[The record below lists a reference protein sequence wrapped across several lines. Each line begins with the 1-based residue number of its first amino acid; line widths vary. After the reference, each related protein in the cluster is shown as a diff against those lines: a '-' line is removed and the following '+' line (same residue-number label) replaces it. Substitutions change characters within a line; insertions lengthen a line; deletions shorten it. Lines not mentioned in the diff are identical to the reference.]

1 MFHGSTSDE
10 ATVRAY
16 QRMRQTRTSEAGK
29 RQLRLLVLGGSEE
42 DFASLRELFAGTAN
56 GPLRLEHAASP
67 EDVLNQLG
75 KGSYD
80 LLLCSNQSTDNVAF
94 QVLRQVRQHVSGV
107 PLIFL
112 SDPVNTDVIEV
123 AIQTIAG
130 HHAAPSQFRDAYA
143 THAIAFDAHSAER
156 QHLQSEE
163 ILRKLWRSVEQMADA
178 LTIMDGSGVMEYVN
192 PAFEALTGYS
202 RQEAIGQTLGILKS
216 EQQASDLYEEMWN
229 TVRSGNVFRGIMMN
243 RKKNGETLIIEKVL
257 TPLRDGSGEITHFI
271 STFRD
276 ITERRRLESELQ
288 QSQKMD
294 AIGRLAGGV
303 AHDFNNLLLVISA
316 YAELMLD
323 SLAAEDP
330 LRRNVAEIMTAS
342 RRAADLTRQLLAFG
356 RKQMQL
362 LQVLDLNT
370 VIGEI
375 TTMLPRLIGEDV
387 ELVFAPAHDLGKVK
401 ADPIQIEQVVMNLAA
416 NARDAMPGGGT
427 LTIETASVRVDEF
440 YVQRHSIVPAGDYV
454 LLTVTDSGQGIA
466 AEDMAHIFEPFYT
479 TKEAGK
485 GTGLGLATVYGIVK
499 QNGGFVW
506 VYSEPGLGTTF
517 KVYLP
522 QVQSLSNEIVIT
534 KAAESSPRGCETLLL
549 VEDEASV
556 RQAARQFL
564 TRSGYNVL
572 EAIDGEDALRAS
584 REYGGPIQLMIT
596 DVVMPR
602 LGGPRLAER
611 LADERPDMKVLFV
624 SGYAENTI
632 LQHGKID
639 VRTRFL
645 QKPFSLKTLA
655 RKVREVLEA
664 NETSALAASSR
675 GSRGSG

>member
-1 MFHGSTSDE
+1 MG
-10 ATVRAY
+10 AY
-16 QRMRQTRTSEAGK
+16 RRMRQPRTSEAGK
-29 RQLRLLVLGGSEE
+29 RQLRLLVAGGSEE
-42 DFASLRELFAGTAN
+42 DFASLRELLAETGN

-94 QVLRQVRQHVSGV
+94 QMLRQVRQHVSGV

-112 SDPVNTDVIEV
+112 SDPVSKDVIEV

-130 HHAAPSQFRDAYA
+130 PRAAQSHRRDAYT
-143 THAIAFDAHSAER
+143 THASAFDAHSAER
-156 QHLQSEE
+156 QHLESEE
-163 ILRKLWRSVEQMADA
+163 TLRQLWRSVEQMADA
-178 LTIMDGSGVMEYVN
+178 LIIMDGSGVLEYVN

-202 RQEAIGQTLGILKS
+202 RQEVIGQTLGILKS
-216 EQQASDLYEEMWN
+216 EQQTGDLYDEMWN

-257 TPLRDGSGEITHFI
+257 TPLQDSRGKITHFI
-271 STFRD
+271 ATFRD

-323 SLAAEDP
+323 SLAGDDP
-330 LRRNVAEIMTAS
+330 LRKNVAEIMTAS

-356 RKQMQL
+356 RKQMQS

-375 TTMLPRLIGEDV
+375 TTMLPRLIGEDI

-427 LTIETASVRVDEF
+427 LTIETATVRVDES
-440 YVQRHSIVPAGDYV
+440 YVQRHAIVPAGDYV

-466 AEDMAHIFEPFYT
+466 AEHLAHVFEPFYT

-485 GTGLGLATVYGIVK
+485 GTGLGLATAYGIVK

-522 QVQSLSNEIVIT
+522 QVRPLSSEIVIT
-534 KAAESSPRGCETLLL
+534 KPAESSPRGCETLLL

-564 TRSGYNVL
+564 TRIGYNLL

-584 REYGGPIQLMIT
+584 REYAGPIQLMIT

-664 NETSALAASSR
+664 NEASALAASSR
-675 GSRGSG
+675 GSRNSD

>member
-10 ATVRAY
+10 ATMGAH
-16 QRMRQTRTSEAGK
+16 QRMRQPRTSEAGK
-29 RQLRLLVLGGSEE
+29 RQLRLLVVGGSEE
-42 DFASLRELFAGTAN
+42 DFASLRESLAETGN

-112 SDPVNTDVIEV
+112 SDPVSKDVIEV

-130 HHAAPSQFRDAYA
+130 RHAAPSQFRDAYA

-156 QHLQSEE
+156 QHLESEE
-163 ILRKLWRSVEQMADA
+163 ILRQLWRSVEQMADA
-178 LTIMDGSGVMEYVN
+178 LIIMDRSGVLEYVN

-216 EQQASDLYEEMWN
+216 EQQASDLYDEMWN

-330 LRRNVAEIMTAS
+330 LRRNIAEIMTAS

-416 NARDAMPGGGT
+416 NARDAMPGGGI
-427 LTIETASVRVDEF
+427 LTIETATVRVDES
-440 YVQRHSIVPAGDYV
+440 YVQRHAIVPAGDYV

-522 QVQSLSNEIVIT
+522 QVQPLSSGIVIT
-534 KAAESSPRGCETLLL
+534 KPAESSPRGCETLLL

-564 TRSGYNVL
+564 TGRGYTVL
-572 EAIDGEDALRAS
+572 EAPDGEDAIRAS
-584 REYGGPIQLMIT
+584 REYRGLIHLLVT

-602 LGGPRLAER
+602 MGGPTLAER
-611 LADERPDMKVLFV
+611 LTDERPDVKVLFV

-632 LQHGKID
+632 LKHGKID
-639 VRTRFL
+639 VATRFL

-655 RKVREVLEA
+655 RKIREVLGADEA
-664 NETSALAASSR
+664 SALAASSR
-675 GSRGSG
+675 GSRNSD